1 VTTRSGV
8 MAGAV
13 AGLAAGLTFAA
24 AHAFIIEPIWS
35 RMFGGLVF
43 GIIAGA
49 ASGWAYAELQPAN
62 DNGSLRSG
70 LTFGFMLWLSVVPVT
85 LTNTA
90 LRASGFAHTN
100 EALTDAIA
108 VVLAVA
114 GGVTLGW
121 LRGPRKRAMLAC
133 AVAALAVT
141 MAMGGPVPIRNG
153 VRPVEI
159 LMAVLVASLI
169 GGAVVGL
176 LEPHMR
182 PRLP

>member
-1 VTTRSGV
+1 
-8 MAGAV
+8 M
-13 AGLAAGLTFAA
+13 
-24 AHAFIIEPIWS
+24 
-35 RMFGGLVF
+35 
-43 GIIAGA
+43 
-49 ASGWAYAELQPAN
+49 
-62 DNGSLRSG
+62 
-70 LTFGFMLWLSVVPVT
+70 
-85 LTNTA
+85 
-90 LRASGFAHTN
+90 
-100 EALTDAIA
+100 
-108 VVLAVA
+108 LAVA

-159 LMAVLVASLI
+159 LLAVLVASLI
-169 GGAVVGL
+169 GGAIVGL